1 VAIVLDERAVR
12 DALAP
17 CLDDAG
23 FVRALQNLVS
33 DRLCLSLFLMGVSY
47 GEGLGEA
54 GVAAIALDDVAS
66 LIHDLRRQQLE
77 EHGHMTGTRLVVEEL
92 FPEHFAGGTYR
103 YEHAVFGREYYLTVR
118 EANRARLRALDRYS
132 RLNLF
137 LTTSFGYEV
146 MVDLLYGAVLGALAR
161 SPLPPPLVERV
172 GFVLTMILR
181 QEQTH
186 VDLMTQHEAL
196 LAADRTRLSPAA
208 VDALDRLARL
218 TADDYRWAAQ
228 RAVEEIVPTMR
239 AYADLEAVHARAA
252 AES

>member
-1 VAIVLDERAVR
+1 MAMVLDERAVR
-12 DALAP
+12 DAMAP
-17 CLDDAG
+17 YLDDPDFA
-23 FVRALQNLVS
+23 RAIRNLVS

-92 FPEHFAGGTYR
+92 FPEHFVDGTYR
-103 YEHAVFGREYYLTVR
+103 YEHAVFGREYYLIVR
-118 EANRARLRALDRYS
+118 EANRTRLRALDRYS

-146 MVDLLYGAVLGALAR
+146 MVDLLYGAVIGALAE
-161 SPLPPPLVERV
+161 SPLPQPLVARIR
-172 GFVLTMILR
+172 FVLTMILR

-186 VDLMTQHEAL
+186 VDIVTQHEAL
-196 LAADRTRLSPAA
+196 LAADRSRLSPAA
-208 VDALDRLARL
+208 VEALARLERL
-218 TADDYRWAAQ
+218 TADDYVWAAR
-228 RAVEEIVPTMR
+228 RAVEEIVPTMC
-239 AYADLEAVHARAA
+239 AYADLEAVHARVA
-252 AES
+252 AEA